1 VKLQRIRIEGFRNIP
16 DADLA
21 FGPALNL
28 VHGPNGSGKT
38 SLLEAIY
45 LLATTRSF
53 RSRQMASVVSLGHE
67 ALRVFGLFDVE
78 GRTMRVGIERSR
90 TGTLRVRVDGAPIER
105 ASRLAADLPTSIIS
119 PETLDL
125 VSGTPELRRRALDW
139 GVFHVEPRLRD
150 VWSRLRRALRQRNV
164 LLRRGAD
171 AAQLAAWDRTW
182 VPDALEVHGG
192 RCAYLERLRTE
203 PSLRAVCEDL
213 QLELALAPGWSEE
226 RDLQD
231 ALRAAEE
238 RDRRMGHT
246 SVGPHRGDLRL
257 RTRGRAAVELL
268 SRGQC
273 KRFSLQFRL
282 SQIEHLARAAGHR
295 AVVLL
300 DDLRA
305 ELDDRTIREV
315 LDTLA
320 TMRVQAFL
328 TTLGEPGGLR
338 GSGMDRV
345 FHVEQGRFEAA
356 DGAAEAGGARETE

>member
-1 VKLQRIRIEGFRNIP
+1 MHLDRIRIEGLRNIR
-16 DADLA
+16 AAELT
-21 FGPALNL
+21 FGAALNL
-28 VHGPNGSGKT
+28 MAGPNGSGKT

-53 RSRQMASVVSLGHE
+53 RSRHMASVVSLGSE
-67 ALRVFGLFDVE
+67 ALRVFGRFDVD

-90 TGTLRVRVDGAPIER
+90 SGALRVRVDGAPVER
-105 ASRLAADLPTSIIS
+105 ASRLAADLPTTIIS

-125 VSGTPELRRRALDW
+125 VSGSPELRRRCLDW

-171 AAQLAAWDRTW
+171 PEQLVAWDRTW
-182 VPDALEVHGG
+182 VPDALEVHRG
-192 RCAYLERLRTE
+192 RWTYLEALRRE
-203 PSLRAVCEDL
+203 PALAKTCEDL
-213 QLELALAPGWSEE
+213 DLELSLQAGWADDRELS
-226 RDLQD
+226 D
-231 ALRAAEE
+231 ALRSSEE

-257 RTRGRAAVELL
+257 RAAGRRAAEIL

-282 SQIEHLARAAGHR
+282 SQIENLRRRAGRR
-295 AVVLL
+295 AVILL

-305 ELDDRTIREV
+305 ELDDRTIREI
-315 LDTLA
+315 LDTLR
-320 TMRVQAFL
+320 TMEVQAFL
-328 TTLGEPGGLR
+328 TTLGEPEGLR
-338 GSGMDRV
+338 GSSRDRV
-345 FHVEQGRFEAA
+345 FHVEHGRFTAA
-356 DGAAEAGGARETE
+356 EGAAQAGGARQRE